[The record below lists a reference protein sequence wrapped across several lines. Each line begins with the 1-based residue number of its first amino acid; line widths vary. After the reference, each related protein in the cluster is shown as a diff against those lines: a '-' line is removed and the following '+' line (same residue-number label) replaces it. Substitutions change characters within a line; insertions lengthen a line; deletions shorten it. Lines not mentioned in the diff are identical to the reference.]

1 MTKEKMLS
9 ITIDNKKVSVRPN
22 QTVLEAARDNA
33 IDIPSLCALPHLR
46 AYGACRLCVVEVD
59 GLRGFPTSCT
69 TPVEDGMVIRTDTAE
84 IKILRQEVLKL
95 VLSEH
100 PGSCLFCDQA
110 AECKKYMGTIR
121 KVGVTTGCRYCP
133 NDLHCELQD
142 VVEKVGLA
150 ESSYPVLYH
159 NFPVEKYDPFYDRD
173 YNLCVLCG
181 RCVRVCSEVRLN
193 STLSFKQRGRLTTI
207 GPAFD
212 RSHLD
217 AGCEF
222 CGACVEVC
230 PTGALASKVSKW
242 TGKPDAETSTTC
254 VYCPVG
260 CTIRLQVKNDQVVDA
275 LPDYS
280 SEVDGGLI
288 CVKGRFAVPEYV
300 NHFDRLAKPQEM
312 TSMGYN
318 DVSWDDA
325 AAKAAEKLK
334 GLGPDDCL
342 FVLSPQLSNEDL
354 FAAQEF
360 ARQTVGSEAIAPS
373 PMFELGDDLLPFIDL
388 VLRSEPYALIDQA
401 QAIVSVGFDSRFGYT
416 PIGIATKKAAR
427 KGVFL
432 ASLSFP
438 ESNLDMLAEVS
449 MREEPG
455 RWAELL
461 KSLIDCV
468 SGSGGGAP
476 DGDVGRIADATRGA
490 SPVLLI
496 VGPQILSAPG
506 RADILKAL
514 LEIREKLSWK
524 VIVAHPYTN
533 LLGMLTLGAFP
544 GLKPGDIVRNGPSAG
559 AVSLRFDPVDLNK
572 PRKVVYL
579 IGEVLPASLPPC
591 DYLIYQNALPTPGER
606 QPDLILPSCL
616 FTESSGS
623 IINGEGKIRIV
634 QEATKP
640 YGECKPDWWIF
651 TKVGEA
657 LGKGKPKYTSAASV
671 QAEIKKQV
679 KRVTD
684 LKKRFEFQKVS
695 YPAPSH
701 PSLIS
706 WNGDRETFR
715 GIALALVI
723 EGMKTIG
730 STRLTRSDAG
740 AEKERQ

>member
-9 ITIDNKKVSVRPN
+9 ITIDNKTVSVRSG
-22 QTVLEAARDNA
+22 QTILEAARDNG
-33 IDIPSLCALPHLR
+33 ISIPSLCALERLR

-84 IKILRQEVLKL
+84 IRTLRQEVLKL
-95 VLSEH
+95 LLSEH

-110 AECKKYMGTIR
+110 SECKKYMGTIR

-133 NDLHCELQD
+133 NDLRCELQD

-150 ESSYPVLYH
+150 ESSYPVSYH

-193 STLSFKQRGRLTTI
+193 GTLSFKQRGRLTTV

-212 RSHLD
+212 RSHLE

-222 CGACVEVC
+222 CGACVNVC
-230 PTGALASKVSKW
+230 PTGALATKVSKW

-260 CTIRLQVKNDQVVDA
+260 CTVRFLVKNDQVVDA

-280 SEVDGGLI
+280 SDVDEGLI

-300 NHFDRLAKPQEM
+300 NHFTRLAKPTVM
-312 TSMGYN
+312 TSMGY
-318 DVSWDDA
+318 DEISWDDA
-325 AAKAAEKLK
+325 AARAAEKLK

-360 ARQTVGSEAIAPS
+360 ARQSVGSEAIASS
-373 PMFELGDDLLPFIDL
+373 PMLELGDDLLPFIDL
-388 VLRSEPYALIDQA
+388 VLRSEPYAVIDQV
-401 QAIVSVGFDSRFGYT
+401 QAIVSVGFDSRFGFT
-416 PIGIATKKAAR
+416 PIGIAAKKAAR

-455 RWAELL
+455 TWAGLL
-461 KSLIDCV
+461 KGLIDGV

-476 DGDVGRIADATRGA
+476 EGEIGRIAEATKGA

-496 VGPQILSAPG
+496 VGPQVLSAPG
-506 RADILKAL
+506 RTDL
-514 LEIREKLSWK
+514 LNRLIEIREKLSWK
-524 VIVAHPYTN
+524 VIVAHPHTN

-544 GLKPGDIVRNGPSAG
+544 GLKPGDVVRNGASPG
-559 AVSLRFDPVDLNK
+559 TVSLSLASLDLKK

-579 IGEVLPASLPPC
+579 VGEVPSAALPPC
-591 DYLIYQNALPTPGER
+591 DFLIYQNGLPSDGER
-606 QPDLILPSCL
+606 QPDLVLPSCL
-616 FTESSGS
+616 FTESAGS
-623 IINGEGKIRIV
+623 IISGEGRIRLLR
-634 QEATKP
+634 EATKP
-640 YGECKPDWWIF
+640 HADCKPDWWIF
-651 TKVGEA
+651 TKISEA
-657 LGKGKPKYTSAASV
+657 LGKAKPKYTSVASV

-684 LKKRFEFQKVS
+684 LKKKFEFQKVT
-695 YPAPSH
+695 YPAPSK
-701 PSLIS
+701 PSRVDR
-706 WNGDRETFR
+706 NGDGETFR
-715 GIALALVI
+715 GIALARVV
-723 EGMKTIG
+723 EGMKTLA
-730 STRLTRSDAG
+730 RMR
-740 AEKERQ
+740 